1 VSGVAKNS
9 FPRSREAPGHNFEST
24 VGGKP
29 RFTSGGLHTLPPVAV
44 AAR

>member
-29 RFTSGGLHTLPPVAV
+29 RFTSGSLLTLPSV
-44 AAR
+44 AAAAR